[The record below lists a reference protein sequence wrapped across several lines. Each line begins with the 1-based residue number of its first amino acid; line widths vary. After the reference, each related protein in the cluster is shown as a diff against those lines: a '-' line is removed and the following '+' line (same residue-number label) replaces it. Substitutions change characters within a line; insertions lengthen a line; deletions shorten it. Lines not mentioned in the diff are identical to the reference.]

1 MTHSSITRLLV
12 LPFLL
17 SLLPLS
23 AVAENSPAAKPAQAA
38 KETGASSS
46 KGDEAGGTPAEVLET
61 MSNLVEAAVTRR
73 ALIEVREGRE
83 DFLPYGVMLLAS
95 GETRLVS
102 WQKPNPPPALDV
114 LRGIFAAMQR
124 QAMQD
129 LNVVAVVTVAPSGA
143 TTDKGEIVR
152 GVRCEID
159 HRKGEPRIVFIPYM
173 NKDGKISTGS
183 PVYLASNNPVFP
195 HPGKATAGANK
206 ASSANGK

>member
-1 MTHSSITRLLV
+1 MTHSSSIARLLV
-12 LPFLL
+12 LPLML

-23 AVAENSPAAKPAQAA
+23 AVAEIAPAAKPAQA
-38 KETGASSS
+38 GAPAG
-46 KGDEAGGTPAEVLET
+46 KGGEAGANSTPADVLET

-73 ALIEVREGRE
+73 ALVEINEGRE
-83 DFLPYGVMLLAS
+83 EFLPYGVMLLSS

-114 LRGIFAAMQR
+114 LRAIFTAMQR

-143 TTDKGEIVR
+143 TTDKGEIVK

-159 HRKGEPRIVFIPYM
+159 HRKGEPRIVFIPYIH
-173 NKDGKISTGS
+173 KDGKISTGS
-183 PVYLASNNPVFP
+183 PVYLAGNNPVFP
-195 HPGKATAGANK
+195 HPGKATAGTTK
-206 ASSANGK
+206 APSSNGK